1 MLGMLKKNR
10 LEKFDSPV
18 KRNAWLHA
26 STRQKL
32 LGDISLKATEFLL
45 HIHEKQMLMGEAI

>member
-1 MLGMLKKNR
+1 MLKKNR